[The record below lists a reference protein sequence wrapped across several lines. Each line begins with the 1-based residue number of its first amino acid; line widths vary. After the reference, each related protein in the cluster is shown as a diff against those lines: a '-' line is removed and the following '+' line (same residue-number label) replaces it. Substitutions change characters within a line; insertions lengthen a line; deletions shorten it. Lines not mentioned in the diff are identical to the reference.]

1 MVIFLY
7 FFLMFNEEKKMSD
20 KKRLRQEESVKRLT
34 QTVASHEANT
44 ELTISIMEDHNLSTG
59 DADKVE
65 KIRQRKLKSAKD
77 TITNTKKRMV

>member
-1 MVIFLY
+1 METVG
-7 FFLMFNEEKKMSD
+7 
-20 KKRLRQEESVKRLT
+20 KRFRQEGAIKRTEAQL
-34 QTVASHEANT
+34 AMHEANT
-44 ELTISIMEDHNLSTG
+44 ELTLSIMEDHNLSTG

>member
-44 ELTISIMEDHNLSTG
+44 ELTISIMEDHNLSTS
-59 DADKVE
+59 DVDKVE

>member
-1 MVIFLY
+1 
-7 FFLMFNEEKKMSD
+7 MFNEERKMSD

-44 ELTISIMEDHNLSTG
+44 ELTISIMEDHNLPTG

-77 TITNTKKRMV
+77 TIENTKKRMV

>member
-1 MVIFLY
+1 
-7 FFLMFNEEKKMSD
+7 MFNEEKKMSD

-44 ELTISIMEDHNLSTG
+44 ELTISIMKDHNLSTS

-77 TITNTKKRMV
+77 TIVNTKKRMV

>member
-44 ELTISIMEDHNLSTG
+44 ELTISIMKDHNLSTS

-77 TITNTKKRMV
+77 TIVNTKKRMV